1 MQHADEFAV
10 LARISLQLSYMS
22 SAELTEFLGRLSKG
36 LAIGRGQGG
45 KYATF
50 DQAGMGQVGELVLA
64 MESVNLNI

>member
-36 LAIGRGQGG
+36 LGRGQGG